1 MNYNEDTICAIST
14 KLGDSAINIVRMS
27 GKQSLEI
34 ISNILNEDFST
45 NTPRM
50 LYLKKI
56 FDQNE
61 LIDQCLITYFEEG
74 KSYNNETIVEINTHG
89 GIIVAQRVLE
99 LLIKHGA
106 RIASGG
112 EFTKRAFL
120 NGKMTFEEVEAVSSI
135 INAKTNLQHKVSM
148 QQYSG
153 QFSHKI
159 NDVKNMLMNII
170 ASIEVNIDYPEYDE
184 SEDITKSYILDATT
198 KLKKELEII
207 LKRVKNGK
215 ILQEGINT
223 AIVGKPNVGKSSL
236 LNALTNQDSAIVTD
250 IAGTT
255 RDTIVEQV
263 KFQDFLINLID
274 TAGIRKHASDKVEE
288 IGIEKSRKSIENA
301 DFVIVVVDLSQK
313 LDSQDFEIL
322 ELVKN
327 TPHIILG
334 NKIDEKIEQEIN
346 FEYIPISA
354 KKLINIELL
363 ENKVVEYIFDGKIA
377 ENEFYYVSSLEKQG
391 YLNSCLESVEQIIE
405 NVENDNVLID
415 FLIVDMTNIYEQL
428 SNVNN
433 SAKDGEILDRLFSE
447 YCLGK

>member
-1 MNYNEDTICAIST
+1 MNYIDDTICAIST

-27 GKQSLEI
+27 GSSSLNI
-34 ISNILNEDFST
+34 ISEILNEDFS
-45 NTPRM
+45 NKLPRT
-50 LYLKKI
+50 LYLKKVY
-56 FDQNE
+56 DGEE
-61 LIDQCLITYFEEG
+61 LLDQCLITYFEQN
-74 KSYNNETIVEINTHG
+74 KSYNNEIIVEINTHG

-106 RIASGG
+106 RLATGG

-120 NGKMTFEEVEAVSSI
+120 NGKMSFEEVEAVSGI

-159 NDVKNMLMNII
+159 ESLKNKLMKLI
-170 ASIEVNIDYPEYDE
+170 ASVEVNIDYPEYDE
-184 SEDITKSYILDATT
+184 SEDITTNYVLTSIKDIQ
-198 KLKKELEII
+198 KELQII

-236 LNALTNQDSAIVTD
+236 LNALTNQESAIVTD

-255 RDTIVEQV
+255 RDVIVEQV
-263 KFQDFLINLID
+263 KFHDFLINLID
-274 TAGIRKHASDKVEE
+274 TAGIRDKASDKVEE
-288 IGIEKSRKSIENA
+288 IGIEKSKKSINNA
-301 DFVIVVVDLSQK
+301 DFVIVVIDLSSP
-313 LDSQDFEIL
+313 LDKQDYDIL
-322 ELVKN
+322 NMVKKI
-327 TPHIILG
+327 PHVILG
-334 NKIDEKIEQEIN
+334 NKVDQKINQKID
-346 FEYIPISA
+346 FEYIEISA
-354 KKLINIELL
+354 KNLINIELL
-363 ENKVVEYIFDGKIA
+363 EDKVVQYIFDGKIS
-377 ENEFYYVSSLEKQG
+377 ENEFYYISSIEKQG
-391 YLNSCLESVEQIIE
+391 YLTSCLNSVNQIIT
-405 NVENDNVLID
+405 NVENNNVLLD
-415 FLIVDMTNIYEQL
+415 FLVVDITNIYEQL